1 MKTLKIEWLRLVSE
15 GETCPRCG
23 ATEEELEK
31 AISALRKSLNPLE
44 IEVVL
49 EKGKLSIA
57 EFKGDP
63 LRSNQIRLNGRL
75 LEDCIGGKVSMSP
88 CCDVC
93 GPSECRTI
101 GVGGNVYEAIPAVLV
116 IKAGLLAASEL
127 VEMETEQ
134 SCCDSDATKASTIP
148 CCPKK

>member
-15 GETCPRCG
+15 GQTCPRCG

-31 AISALRKSLNPLE
+31 AIFALRKSLNTLGM
-44 IEVVL
+44 EVVL
-49 EKGKLSIA
+49 EKRKLSIS
-57 EFKGDP
+57 EFKKDP
-63 LRSNQIRLNGRL
+63 LLSNQIRLNGRL
-75 LEDCIGGKVSMSP
+75 LEDWIGGKVSRSP

-101 GVGGNVYEAIPAVLV
+101 GVGGDVHEAIPAVLV

-127 VEMETEQ
+127 VEKKTEEP
-134 SCCDSDATKASTIP
+134 CCDNVAAKTPPIP
-148 CCPKK
+148 CCPK